1 MPVNPRG
8 IESTQENL
16 QKNYVNIFIFV
27 GILLL
32 VIVADLEASARVL
45 YLKVITP
52 VKGNVDEVLEV
63 LLREIEWMKVD
74 IKVSK
79 ELTNKKKKMK
89 EELVQLIIIQSRK

>member
-8 IESTQENL
+8 IYRHTREFT
-16 QKNYVNIFIFV
+16 KNYVNIFIFV

-45 YLKVITP
+45 CLKVIIP
-52 VKGNVDEVLEV
+52 VKGSVDEVLEV

-89 EELVQLIIIQSRK
+89 EEQV